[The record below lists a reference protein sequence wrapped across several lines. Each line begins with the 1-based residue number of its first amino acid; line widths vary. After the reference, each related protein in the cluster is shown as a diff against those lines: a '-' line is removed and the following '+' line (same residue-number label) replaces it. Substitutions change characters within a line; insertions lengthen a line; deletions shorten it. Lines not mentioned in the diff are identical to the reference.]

1 MNLKNVQT
9 NVKPR
14 LLAVSVAAG
23 LMGLSSG
30 AYANMAYVAGTTTN
44 VAYISIGNLDT
55 RTPQTPSA
63 NNNKDSL
70 GATGRYGIAIGYGP
84 TATEQGSIAIGTVS
98 RSAGNG
104 STALGAQSKA
114 LATSATA
121 LGNLA
126 EARGNA
132 DTAIGRRAIASG
144 GASAALGQESRAT
157 GNYAGAFGSAATAGG
172 QASTAIGLRSTASAQ
187 SSVAFGTRSA
197 ATATNA
203 IALGSNAQAAHAN
216 SVALGANSVTA
227 AAVGTNSATVGNLTY
242 GGFAGT
248 NPGSTVSVG
257 SAGAER
263 TITNVAAGRINA
275 TSTDAVNGSQL
286 YSVAQQVDTNAT
298 NITNLGNQI
307 NNIGGNVTQQIN
319 NVYQHVGDLDKDLR
333 AGIAG
338 ATAIG
343 FLQRPNEAGKSL
355 VSAAV
360 GGYRN
365 QQALAVG
372 YAHNSDNNK
381 WSTKFGVGVNTRKDV
396 NWGASLGYQW

>member
-1 MNLKNVQT
+1 MNRNNVPT

-23 LMGLSSG
+23 LMAVASAG
-30 AYANMAYVAGTTTN
+30 AHANMAYVAAGTN
-44 VAYISIGNLDT
+44 NLAYVSIGSLDT
-55 RTPQTPSA
+55 RKPQPPST

-84 TATEQGSIAIGTVS
+84 TATDQGSVAIGTTS
-98 RSAGNG
+98 TSTKNG
-104 STALGAQSKA
+104 SVALGALTKA
-114 LATSATA
+114 QGISATA

-126 EARGNA
+126 EANSNA
-132 DTAIGRRAIASG
+132 DTAIGRRAIANG
-144 GASAALGQESRAT
+144 GASTALGQESRAS
-157 GNYAGAFGSAATAGG
+157 GNYANAFGSDAQASG
-172 QASTAIGLRSTASAQ
+172 QASTAIGLKSRASGQ
-187 SSVAFGTRSA
+187 SAIAFGTRAEAGQNSA
-197 ATATNA
+197 VAM
-203 IALGSNAQAAHAN
+203 GSNAKANHAN
-216 SVALGANSVTA
+216 SVALGANSVTD

-242 GGFAGT
+242 GGFAGN
-248 NPGSTVSVG
+248 NPTSTVSVG
-257 SAGAER
+257 SDTVKR
-263 TITNVAAGRINA
+263 TVTNVAAGRINA
-275 TSTDAVNGSQL
+275 NSTDAINGSQL
-286 YSVAQQVDTNAT
+286 YSVAEKLGSQISG
-298 NITNLGNQI
+298 NINQI
-307 NNIGGNVTQQIN
+307 NQRVDG
-319 NVYQHVGDLDKDLR
+319 LDKDLR

-360 GGYRN
+360 GGYKN